1 MSFQKCLSE
10 FLSYYKY
17 VWPSKTIKSNS
28 ESLRAKKNSL
38 HLSPQKKWEAV
49 RPVPSFPSSFSQ
61 NNSTLSKKSSQQI
74 RILHQRWKKNINS
87 NENSIIMHSKQ
98 PLRVHINSLELRSH
112 IIHHS
117 SIHPS
122 CVGCSD
128 TVDLW
133 PHLQF
138 CRSAWQNSCSNIQGQ
153 TTPELGIQT
162 VHDAKGCF
170 LLRVFK
176 KGSKLLDIEILRLS
190 KR

>member
-1 MSFQKCLSE
+1 MSKLSE

-28 ESLRAKKNSL
+28 ESLRAKKTPYTFPLKKTEKLSDPSH
-38 HLSPQKKWEAV
+38 HLSPKII
-49 RPVPSFPSSFSQ
+49 RHS
-61 NNSTLSKKSSQQI
+61 SKKSSQQI
-74 RILHQRWKKNINS
+74 RILHQFCKKNINS

-98 PLRVHINSLELRSH
+98 PLRRVHINSLELRSH

-162 VHDAKGCF
+162 VHDAKRCF
-170 LLRVFK
+170 LLRIF
-176 KGSKLLDIEILRLS
+176 
-190 KR
+190 